1 MYRVV
6 LDTNVIISATIRN
19 GKPRQLLKKAVK
31 DKKYVLVTSNEIL
44 NETREVLLR
53 PKFQMIEEEVDQ
65 ILVALV
71 SSSDIKIVKSN
82 FKVVKE
88 DPDDD
93 MIINTA
99 YDGQA
104 DYVVSGDD
112 DLLRLKKFRNIKMVT
127 VADML
132 KLL

>member
-6 LDTNVIISATIRN
+6 LDTNVIISATISN
-19 GKPRQLLKKAVK
+19 GKPRQLLKNAVK

-44 NETREVLLR
+44 NEIRDVLCR
-53 PKFQMIEEEVDQ
+53 PKFQMSEDNIDQ
-65 ILVALV
+65 ILFALI

-104 DYVVSGDD
+104 DYIVSGDD
-112 DLLRLKKFRNIKMVT
+112 DLLRMKKFKNIKMVT

>member
-6 LDTNVIISATIRN
+6 LDTNVFISATIRD

-44 NETREVLLR
+44 NETREVLRR
-53 PKFQMIEEEVDQ
+53 PKFQMSEDEIDQ
-65 ILVALV
+65 ILFALV

-99 YDGQA
+99 YDGQV
-104 DYVVSGDD
+104 DYIVSGDD
-112 DLLRLKKFRNIKMVT
+112 DLLRMKKFKNIKIVT
-127 VADML
+127 VAEML